1 VSLLLVAIAEITY
14 WLVIFFCEIDKT
26 AHQLFYR
33 FPLLLAR
40 FANKFAIDALL
51 NPASMHFIRSPKQQT
66 HITT

>member
-1 VSLLLVAIAEITY
+1 VFFVLYFAAVWAQPSHPSIVSLLLVAIAEITY

-40 FANKFAIDALL
+40 FAN
-51 NPASMHFIRSPKQQT
+51 
-66 HITT
+66 